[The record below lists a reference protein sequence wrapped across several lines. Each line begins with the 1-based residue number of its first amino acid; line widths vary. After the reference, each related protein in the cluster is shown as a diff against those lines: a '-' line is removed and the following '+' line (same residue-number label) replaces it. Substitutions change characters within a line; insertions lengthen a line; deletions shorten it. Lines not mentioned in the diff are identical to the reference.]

1 MAITT
6 QTTII
11 RSYNVEDTLIT
22 EVRYDYAGDLE
33 DSVTV
38 EIYHYR
44 PETQEDVDMGIFN
57 RGESEKARLLS
68 LKRIEQIL
76 NNLNGSN

>member
-1 MAITT
+1 MEITT

-22 EVRYDYAGDLE
+22 EVRYDYTGDLE

-38 EIYHYR
+38 EIYHHR
-44 PETQEDVDMGIFN
+44 PETQEDVNMGISN

-76 NNLNGSN
+76 NNLNGPN